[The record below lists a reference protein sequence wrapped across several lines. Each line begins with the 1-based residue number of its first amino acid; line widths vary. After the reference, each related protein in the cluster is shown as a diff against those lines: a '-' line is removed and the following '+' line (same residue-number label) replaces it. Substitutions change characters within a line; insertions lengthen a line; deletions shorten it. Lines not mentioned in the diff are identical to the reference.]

1 MEDFRFDVSNVET
14 PSFIVD
20 TGALDRNLD
29 ILARV
34 QEQSGAKIL
43 LGVKGFAM
51 WSLAGQIRRALPGV
65 SVASVNEAKLAAEHF
80 GGEAHA
86 CGPAYSDAD
95 FRELITLVDHI
106 VFNSLSQ
113 RARLMPIYHAHR
125 AAGGREIEFGVRL
138 NPMHREAK
146 VALYD
151 PAAPGSRLGVTK
163 QALEGADLS
172 DLQGLHF
179 HTLCQVGA
187 DALERTL
194 QAVEAQFADIIRGKK
209 WMNFG
214 GGHHITM
221 PDYDTGKLVDII
233 KRFSDRYG
241 VQVYLEPGEAIAIRT
256 GVLVASVLDIVE
268 NDGLNAILDASAT
281 AHMPD
286 VLEMPYRPDI
296 QGAGHPGEK
305 AHTYRLGG
313 PTCLAGDVIGTYS
326 FDAPLKVGDKIILK
340 DMSHYTMVKT
350 TTFNGVRHPSI
361 ATADPK
367 SGAIHVVRQFG
378 YEDYRN
384 RLS

>member
-1 MEDFRFDVSNVET
+1 
-14 PSFIVD
+14 
-20 TGALDRNLD
+20 
-29 ILARV
+29 
-34 QEQSGAKIL
+34 
-43 LGVKGFAM
+43 
-51 WSLAGQIRRALPGV
+51 
-65 SVASVNEAKLAAEHF
+65 
-80 GGEAHA
+80 
-86 CGPAYSDAD
+86 
-95 FRELITLVDHI
+95 
-106 VFNSLSQ
+106 
-113 RARLMPIYHAHR
+113 MPLYHAHR
-125 AAGGREIEFGVRL
+125 KAGGREIEFGLRL

-163 QALEGADLS
+163 QVLDGADLS
-172 DLQGLHF
+172 DLKGLHF

-194 QAVEAQFADIIRGKK
+194 QAVEAQFGDQIRQMK

-221 PDYDTGKLVDII
+221 PGYDTDKLAGLI
-233 KRFSDRYG
+233 RSFSDRYG

-296 QGAGHPGEK
+296 QGGHAAGER

-313 PTCLAGDVIGTYS
+313 PTCLAGDVIGAYS
-326 FDAPLKVGDKIILK
+326 FDAPLKIGDKIILK

-367 SGAIHVVRQFG
+367 TGAIKVVREFG
-378 YEDYRN
+378 YEDYRD

>member
-1 MEDFRFDVSNVET
+1 IFK
-14 PSFIVD
+14 
-20 TGALDRNLD
+20 
-29 ILARV
+29 RV

-43 LGVKGFAM
+43 LGLKGFAM
-51 WSLAGQIRRALPGV
+51 WALAKQIRTALPGV

-86 CGPAYSDAD
+86 CGPAYSDDD
-95 FRELITLVDHI
+95 FRELLQLCDHI
-106 VFNSLSQ
+106 VFNSLTQ
-113 RARLMPIYHAHR
+113 KARLMPLYHAHR

-151 PAAPGSRLGVTK
+151 PAAPGSRLGITK

-172 DLQGLHF
+172 DLAGLHF
-179 HTLCQVGA
+179 HTLCQVGP

-194 QAVEAQFADIIRGKK
+194 QAVEAQFGDHIRKMK

-221 PDYDTGKLVDII
+221 PDYDTEKLVALI
-233 KRFSDRYG
+233 KSFQDRYG

-286 VLEMPYRPDI
+286 VLEMPYRPDV
-296 QGAGHPGEK
+296 QGAHHPGEK
-305 AHTYRLGG
+305 PHTYRLGG

-326 FDAPLKVGDKIILK
+326 FDAPLKIGDKIILK

-367 SGAIHVVRQFG
+367 TGAIHVVRKFG
-378 YEDYRN
+378 YEDYRD

>member
-20 TGALDRNLD
+20 TGALDRNLA
-29 ILARV
+29 ILKRV

-43 LGVKGFAM
+43 LGLKGFAM
-51 WSLAGQIRRALPGV
+51 WALAKQIRTALPGV

-86 CGPAYSDAD
+86 CGPAYSDDD
-95 FRELITLVDHI
+95 FRELLQLCDHI
-106 VFNSLSQ
+106 VFNSLTQ
-113 RARLMPIYHAHR
+113 KARLMPLYHAHR

-151 PAAPGSRLGVTK
+151 PAAPGSRLGITK

-172 DLQGLHF
+172 DLAGLHF
-179 HTLCQVGA
+179 HTLCQVGP

-194 QAVEAQFADIIRGKK
+194 QAVEAQFGDHIRKMK

-221 PDYDTGKLVDII
+221 PDYDTDKLVALI
-233 KRFSDRYG
+233 KSFQDRYG

-286 VLEMPYRPDI
+286 VLEMPYRPDV
-296 QGAGHPGEK
+296 QGAHHPGEK
-305 AHTYRLGG
+305 PHTYRLGG

-367 SGAIHVVRQFG
+367 TGAIHVVRKFG
-378 YEDYRN
+378 YEDYRD

>member
-1 MEDFRFDVSNVET
+1 MDDFTFDVSEVET
-14 PSFIVD
+14 PSFIID
-20 TGALDRNLD
+20 TGALDRNLA
-29 ILARV
+29 ILRQV

-43 LGVKGFAM
+43 LGLKGFAM
-51 WSLAGQIRRALPGV
+51 WALAKQIRSALPGV

-80 GGEAHA
+80 GGETHA

-95 FRELITLVDHI
+95 FKALMLLCDHI
-106 VFNSLSQ
+106 IFNSLTQ
-113 RARLMPIYHAHR
+113 KARLMPLYQAHR

-151 PAAPGSRLGVTK
+151 PAAPGSRLGITK
-163 QALEGADLS
+163 QALDGAD
-172 DLQGLHF
+172 
-179 HTLCQVGA
+179 HTLCQVGP

-194 QAVEAQFADIIRGKK
+194 QSVEAQFGDHIRRMK

-221 PDYDTGKLVDII
+221 PDYDTDKLVALI
-233 KRFSDRYG
+233 KSFHDRYG

-286 VLEMPYRPDI
+286 VLEMPYRPDV
-296 QGAGHPGEK
+296 QGLSPWRADVPRGRCDRQLLVRAAAQDRRQGDFEGYVALHDGENDDLQRR
-305 AHTYRLGG
+305 ASSLD
-313 PTCLAGDVIGTYS
+313 CDS
-326 FDAPLKVGDKIILK
+326 
-340 DMSHYTMVKT
+340 
-350 TTFNGVRHPSI
+350 
-361 ATADPK
+361 
-367 SGAIHVVRQFG
+367 
-378 YEDYRN
+378 
-384 RLS
+384 

>member
-1 MEDFRFDVSNVET
+1 MEDFRFDVSGVET

-20 TGALDRNLD
+20 TGALERNLE
-29 ILARV
+29 ILRRV

-43 LGVKGFAM
+43 LGLKGFAM

-65 SVASVNEAKLAAEHF
+65 SVASVNEARLAAEHF

-95 FRELITLVDHI
+95 FQQLMGLCDHI

-113 RARLMPIYHAHR
+113 RDRLMPLYHAQR
-125 AAGGREIEFGVRL
+125 RAGGREIEFGLRL

-172 DLQGLHF
+172 DLAGLHF
-179 HTLCQVGA
+179 HTLCQVGP

-194 QAVEAQFADIIRGKK
+194 AAVEAQFADQIRGKK

-221 PDYDTGKLVDII
+221 PDYDTGKLADLIR
-233 KRFSDRYG
+233 RFSDRYG

-286 VLEMPYRPDI
+286 VLEMPYRPEV
-296 QGAGHPGEK
+296 QGAGHPGQK

-326 FDAPLKVGDKIILK
+326 FDAPLSIGDKVILK

-361 ATADPK
+361 ATADPAT
-367 SGAIHVVRQFG
+367 GAITLVRTFG
-378 YEDYRN
+378 YEDYRD

>member
-1 MEDFRFDVSNVET
+1 M
-14 PSFIVD
+14 
-20 TGALDRNLD
+20 
-29 ILARV
+29 
-34 QEQSGAKIL
+34 
-43 LGVKGFAM
+43 
-51 WSLAGQIRRALPGV
+51 
-65 SVASVNEAKLAAEHF
+65 
-80 GGEAHA
+80 HA
-86 CGPAYSDAD
+86 CGPAYSDQD
-95 FRELITLVDHI
+95 FRELLTLADHI

-113 RARLMPIYHAHR
+113 KARLMPLYHTHR
-125 AAGGREIEFGVRL
+125 AAGGREIDFGVRL

-151 PAAPGSRLGVTK
+151 PAAPGSRLGITK

-172 DLQGLHF
+172 GLKGLHF
-179 HTLCQVGA
+179 HTLCQVGP

-194 QAVEAQFADIIRGKK
+194 QAVEAQFGDRIRAMT

-221 PDYDTGKLVDII
+221 PDYDTAHLVRLIRD
-233 KRFSDRYG
+233 FHDRYG

-286 VLEMPYRPDI
+286 VLEMPYRPDV

-305 AHTYRLGG
+305 ARTYRLGG
-313 PTCLAGDVIGTYS
+313 PTCLAGDVIGSYS

-350 TTFNGVRHPSI
+350 STFNGVRHPSI
-361 ATADPK
+361 AIADPAT
-367 SGAIHVVRQFG
+367 GAIKVVRQFG
-378 YEDYRN
+378 YADYRD